1 MKKALLAVSFGTSVP
16 KAREGIAAVEA
27 ALKAQA
33 PELDFYRAFTSPKI
47 RAIWEKRGESIP
59 DLAGALERL
68 GALSYEQVFVQ
79 PTHLLYGFEYDKV
92 KETTECFAGSFSRL
106 VLGKPL
112 LSESED
118 LLRLAAEAQAY
129 PRQAGEALVWLG
141 HGTNHFANM
150 VYPALQTAL
159 HLAHI
164 EGVFVG
170 TVEGWPTF
178 EDVLSEL
185 RASGCRSVLLAPLML
200 VAGDHALNDMA
211 GDAPESWKSRLEV
224 EGFSVCCAMEGLGLH
239 PGIQNLYR
247 DHLKA
252 LVEPYGV

>member
-129 PRQAGEALVWLG
+129 PRQAG
-141 HGTNHFANM
+141 
-150 VYPALQTAL
+150 
-159 HLAHI
+159 
-164 EGVFVG
+164 
-170 TVEGWPTF
+170 
-178 EDVLSEL
+178 
-185 RASGCRSVLLAPLML
+185 
-200 VAGDHALNDMA
+200 
-211 GDAPESWKSRLEV
+211 
-224 EGFSVCCAMEGLGLH
+224 
-239 PGIQNLYR
+239 
-247 DHLKA
+247 
-252 LVEPYGV
+252 

>member
-141 HGTNHFANM
+141 HGTNHF
-150 VYPALQTAL
+150 
-159 HLAHI
+159 
-164 EGVFVG
+164 
-170 TVEGWPTF
+170 

-211 GDAPESWKSRLEV
+211 GDAPESWKNRLEAA
-224 EGFSVCCAMEGLGLH
+224 GFSVCCAMEGLGLH